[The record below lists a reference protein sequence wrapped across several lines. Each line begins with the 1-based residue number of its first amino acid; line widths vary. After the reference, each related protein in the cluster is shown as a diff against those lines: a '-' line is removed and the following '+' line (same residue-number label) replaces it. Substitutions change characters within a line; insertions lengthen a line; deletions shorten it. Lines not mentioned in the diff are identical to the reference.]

1 VTVKQTAEKLR
12 QTRRS
17 ANPRFVIEHEGK
29 LFVTRA
35 LVEID
40 AGALEGRQGAEEQ
53 LAEIRHRLHS
63 DRSAAKAA
71 RYVPGSGASAAER
84 LLSGHVVTRG
94 GVSEVDD
101 GTSFAATNPP
111 VQ

>member
-1 VTVKQTAEKLR
+1 MKQNAERLR
-12 QTRRS
+12 PRRRNT
-17 ANPRFVIEHEGK
+17 NPQFVIEHEGK

-40 AGALEGRQGAEEQ
+40 AGALEARGEEQ
-53 LAEIRHRLHS
+53 VAEIRHRLHS

-71 RYVPGSGASAAER
+71 RFVPGSGASAVER
-84 LLSGHVVTRG
+84 LLAGHVVTRG